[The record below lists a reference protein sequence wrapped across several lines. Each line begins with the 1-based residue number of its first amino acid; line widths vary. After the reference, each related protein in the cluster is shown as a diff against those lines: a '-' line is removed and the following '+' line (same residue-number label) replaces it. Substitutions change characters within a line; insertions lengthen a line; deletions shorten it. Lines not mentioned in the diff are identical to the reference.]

1 MFCTGLYLLSDSLL
15 FRATAVLI
23 RQTSCLRRL
32 GGTRNPLV
40 GPAYDTM
47 HNQTSVTL
55 LGDTSTP
62 LNIVDSTAIITIYD
76 QTCPRQVL
84 H

>member
-1 MFCTGLYLLSDSLL
+1 MPLLSDSLL

-32 GGTRNPLV
+32 GGARNPLV
-40 GPAYDTM
+40 GPPAYDTM

-62 LNIVDSTAIITIYD
+62 LNIVDSTAIITI
-76 QTCPRQVL
+76 
-84 H
+84 